1 MLLRR
6 KLIWALVLVLSSGLT
21 LSAQS
26 RQSETTASYFE
37 SIRKSPPKQL
47 AFLLKM
53 PKGAD
58 LHNHLSGAIY
68 AESYIQWAAEKGL
81 CVNNRTMTLAVPS
94 SPSQCSAEQTPA
106 TTALTNSVLY
116 RQMIDAWSMR
126 NWQLSGQ
133 SGHDHFFDAFG
144 RFGPATFNNSGRML
158 AEAVKSAAR
167 GKLSYM

>member
-1 MLLRR
+1 MVKISPVRNKLVWTLVVLLSC
-6 KLIWALVLVLSSGLT
+6 ALTVP
-21 LSAQS
+21 AQPGVKA
-26 RQSETTASYFE
+26 RGASEQRTASYFE

-58 LHNHLSGAIY
+58 LHNHISGAIY
-68 AESYIQWAAEKGL
+68 AEHYIEWAAQAGL
-81 CVNNRTMTLAVPS
+81 CVNNRTMALTVPA
-94 SPSQCSAEQTPA
+94 SPSKCTDQQTPA

-144 RFGPATFNNSGRML
+144 I
-158 AEAVKSAAR
+158 
-167 GKLSYM
+167 